1 MGTTSYFFAGSEL
14 VCAEIRAMSSVG
26 PYRLAVQHANGEIV
40 EYFRSSA
47 AALVRQAELER
58 LLVAARGNPSPAV
71 PLED

>member
-26 PYRLAVQHANGEIV
+26 PYRLAVQHAHGEIV
-40 EYFRSSA
+40 EYFRSTA

-58 LLVAARGNPSPAV
+58 LLVAARGNPGPSV